1 MEEKRNLKVGLDKE
15 MSSLVRYRKELAACD
30 KEIFDKLLGYAK
42 NHASACARSEQGLLE
57 SMLLAIVLEQQ
68 KMIDSL
74 TGERGDSKT
83 RNPDSEPET
92 QDHLN
97 ARPSGP
103 DLPTLFTS
111 GISIKEG
118 PPWAVC

>member
-1 MEEKRNLKVGLDKE
+1 MEEKKNVKIGLDKE
-15 MSSLVRYRKELAACD
+15 MGSLVCYRKELAACD

-83 RNPDSEPET
+83 RRPDSEPS
-92 QDHLN
+92 DRLD

-103 DLPTLFTS
+103 DLPTLFAS
-111 GISIKEG
+111 GINVKEG